1 MFIIV
6 SCTTK
11 KNKQHS
17 NTFTIHGQW
26 QRNMIQQHYHD
37 SLHLENVVE
46 SRVYKHF
53 RDLRPD
59 LVPKRMT
66 EGQASSIRLSHQDIT
81 VLEELREN
89 PFKQRICEAFS
100 RDGKGNLTFEDFLD
114 LLSVFSE
121 HCPRDIKV
129 FYAFKIYGSIE
140 FHVGMRPCVS
150 GSPFIH
156 VPKCFLFHSL
166 SLSLF
171 SLSIFFICCCCFL
184 SHLVHFSK
192 WPAKCD
198 LYI

>member
-1 MFIIV
+1 MKK
-6 SCTTK
+6 K
-11 KNKQHS
+11 KNRGKKTKRYKQNKSQMKHC
-17 NTFTIHGQW
+17 
-26 QRNMIQQHYHD
+26 
-37 SLHLENVVE
+37 
-46 SRVYKHF
+46 RVYKHF

-129 FYAFKIYGSIE
+129 FYAFKIYGS
-140 FHVGMRPCVS
+140 FKTHVY
-150 GSPFIH
+150 PFY
-156 VPKCFLFHSL
+156 
-166 SLSLF
+166 F
-171 SLSIFFICCCCFL
+171 SI
-184 SHLVHFSK
+184 
-192 WPAKCD
+192 
-198 LYI
+198 